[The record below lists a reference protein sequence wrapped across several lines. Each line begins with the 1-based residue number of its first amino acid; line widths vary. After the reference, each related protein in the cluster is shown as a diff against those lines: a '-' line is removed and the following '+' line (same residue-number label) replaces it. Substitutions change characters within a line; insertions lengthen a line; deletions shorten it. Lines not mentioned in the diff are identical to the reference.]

1 MIERNALRDN
11 TLVLRILDERLQTR
25 LREKMAALEEKA
37 NQEFLERKKQQ
48 DANKLAQLSLGN
60 TAIPS
65 TAPSSSAVSSI
76 ADARIL
82 ELEGVTCEPAVQSS
96 TGAPLDSSLPSTASL
111 LDQYTLWNF
120 RCDGATYPARLVNLP
135 CPVEIH
141 KTHDH
146 AMYYKC
152 ADIAQMLIVYEDVTA
167 LEEAES
173 MPGYKHEA
181 FPSYYH
187 SGLTKPMS
195 RVVQR
200 RFLQREHAPVPPP
213 MKEVMEVENYLMELI
228 DKMSMKDPSKKVGRG
243 GSKGPGRSM
252 TTKVL
257 EEIED
262 EVVDYEPW
270 MDDYGRVPLGI
281 EFDESDAICKM
292 HPEVW
297 LDAEECKKNNVTVRG
312 DDVDTAKSNTEETK
326 KKKKKKKASVDD
338 TSSLVTDTGATTP
351 SATSLSKPKTQDK
364 KVKKKKKEAAIHRSS
379 TAPSPM
385 MEAMNLTEEASEIIR
400 PSSTPLNLDADNM
413 DGFDFNLEDLG
424 DDDFD
429 MDAIAD

>member
-1 MIERNALRDN
+1 
-11 TLVLRILDERLQTR
+11 
-25 LREKMAALEEKA
+25 MAALEEKA
-37 NQEFLERKKQQ
+37 NQEALEQKKQR
-48 DANKLAQLSLGN
+48 DAQNAQHPHLSLGSSSSVI
-60 TAIPS
+60 A
-65 TAPSSSAVSSI
+65 TAPLPGSTIS
-76 ADARIL
+76 DGRIL
-82 ELEGVTCEPAVQSS
+82 DLEGVTCEPAIQSS
-96 TGAPLDSSLPSTASL
+96 PDTPLDPTLSSSASL

-152 ADIAQMLIVYEDVTA
+152 ADVAQMLIVYEDITA

-187 SGLTKPMS
+187 SGLTKPMN

-200 RFLQREHAPVPPP
+200 RFLQREHSSVPPP
-213 MKEVMEVENYLMELI
+213 VNEVMEVENYLMELI
-228 DKMSMKDPSKKVGRG
+228 EKICTKDPTKKVGRG
-243 GSKGPGRSM
+243 GSGKGSGGGRSM
-252 TTKVL
+252 TTKIL

-262 EVVDYEPW
+262 EIVDYEPW
-270 MDDYGRVPLGI
+270 MDDYGKAPKGI

-297 LDAEECKKNNVTVRG
+297 LAPEECKSSPVSVVVADDQVDNSNQTG
-312 DDVDTAKSNTEETK
+312 DK
-326 KKKKKKKASVDD
+326 KKKKKTKKKDVVATDNSSNIADIEAESKLMTLVDKKMKKKNKKNKETAATAAVPSASSSAPGSARASV
-338 TSSLVTDTGATTP
+338 
-351 SATSLSKPKTQDK
+351 
-364 KVKKKKKEAAIHRSS
+364 
-379 TAPSPM
+379 APSPFDTSLL
-385 MEAMNLTEEASEIIR
+385 EPPDISR
-400 PSSTPLNLDADNM
+400 PSSTPLNLDAMNM

>member
-1 MIERNALRDN
+1 
-11 TLVLRILDERLQTR
+11 
-25 LREKMAALEEKA
+25 MAALEEKA
-37 NQEFLERKKQQ
+37 NQEALERRKQQ
-48 DANKLAQLSLGN
+48 DANKAQHLS
-60 TAIPS
+60 
-65 TAPSSSAVSSI
+65 SSSAVSSI
-76 ADARIL
+76 LPLSSSVASSPLPGSSPSSVSDGGRIL
-82 ELEGVTCEPAVQSS
+82 DLEGVTCEPAIQSS
-96 TGAPLDSSLPSTASL
+96 SDDTPLDPSLPSSASL

-146 AMYYKC
+146 AMYYKS

-187 SGLTKPMS
+187 SGLTKPMN

-200 RFLQREHAPVPPP
+200 RFLQREHASVPPP
-213 MKEVMEVENYLMELI
+213 MKEVKEVENYLMELI
-228 DKMSMKDPSKKVGRG
+228 EKISTKDPAKRVGRG
-243 GSKGPGRSM
+243 GGGKGPGSSGGRSM
-252 TTKVL
+252 TTKIL

-262 EVVDYEPW
+262 EIVDYEPW
-270 MDDYGRVPLGI
+270 MDDYGKAPLGI

-297 LDAEECKKNNVTVRG
+297 LAPEECKMNNAAAAASSEIDGGLGNINSVT
-312 DDVDTAKSNTEETK
+312 DK
-326 KKKKKKKASVDD
+326 KKKKKKKDATATATATMEQVSDRALEKK
-338 TSSLVTDTGATTP
+338 TKKKNKKNKGATTS
-351 SATSLSKPKTQDK
+351 SAPGSTN
-364 KVKKKKKEAAIHRSS
+364 VS
-379 TAPSPM
+379 TAPSPFD
-385 MEAMNLTEEASEIIR
+385 ATVLDPPDISR
-400 PSSTPLNLDADNM
+400 PSSTTPLNLDAMNM
-413 DGFDFNLEDLG
+413 DGFDFNLDDLG